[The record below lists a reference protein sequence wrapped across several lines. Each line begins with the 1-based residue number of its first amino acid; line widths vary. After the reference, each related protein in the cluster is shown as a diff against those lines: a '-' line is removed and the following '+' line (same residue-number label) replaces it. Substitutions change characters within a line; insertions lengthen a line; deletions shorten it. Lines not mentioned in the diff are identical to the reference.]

1 MLASAWGLSLS
12 LDTDHSGWWGQ
23 LSGMLVLSC
32 SADASSDN
40 GQELDFLVWLLPPRP
55 LECEGGPSKRP
66 QGLGVG
72 RWRPDHLNG
81 EEEADHREREPSSSP
96 VTKLQAAAKAS

>member
-1 MLASAWGLSLS
+1 MLAVIMGRNW
-12 LDTDHSGWWGQ
+12 TFWSGCCPQGHWNVRG
-23 LSGMLVLSC
+23 
-32 SADASSDN
+32 D
-40 GQELDFLVWLLPPRP
+40 
-55 LECEGGPSKRP
+55 PSKRP

>member
-1 MLASAWGLSLS
+1 MGGGDSPGL
-12 LDTDHSGWWGQ
+12 
-23 LSGMLVLSC
+23 LSGMLVLGC
-32 SADASSDN
+32 SADAGSDN

-55 LECEGGPSKRP
+55 LECEGGGTIKRP

-81 EEEADHREREPSSSP
+81 EEGTDHQERDPSSIPFIES
-96 VTKLQAAAKAS
+96 QAAAIES

>member
-1 MLASAWGLSLS
+1 MG
-12 LDTDHSGWWGQ
+12 GWGQ
-23 LSGMLVLSC
+23 PPGLLSGMLVLGC
-32 SADASSDN
+32 SADTSSDN

-55 LECEGGPSKRP
+55 LECEGGTSKRP

-81 EEEADHREREPSSSP
+81 GEEEREPSSSP
-96 VTKLQAAAKAS
+96 FTELQATAKES

>member
-1 MLASAWGLSLS
+1 
-12 LDTDHSGWWGQ
+12 
-23 LSGMLVLSC
+23 MLVLGC
-32 SADASSDN
+32 SADASGDN

-55 LECEGGPSKRP
+55 LECEGGTSKRP

-81 EEEADHREREPSSSP
+81 EEGADHQEREN
-96 VTKLQAAAKAS
+96 